1 MRTHVL
7 RGTRWVLLGLAAIA
21 AGGVIGSAGART
33 LAAVR
38 ESGEI
43 RMCAHPNSLP
53 FASRTADPPGFQV
66 ELGRALAQQLGVSLA
81 TDWILIS
88 YQLPRTDCD
97 IILDTIAAPDA
108 PPDFGIKL
116 SKPYY
121 RSGVVLAVPAGS
133 PITSF
138 ATLNGRT
145 KVGVQTGSLAAMT
158 LDRRH
163 VPTSVFGFDED
174 MLDALADHQID
185 AAAVSPVSAGYYNLR
200 HPEHPVTILAPDEA
214 QADLVWNVAI
224 GMRRPDAAL
233 QQAINAAVDRLS
245 ANGTIT
251 RIYSRYGVTL
261 RPPK

>member
-1 MRTHVL
+1 ML
-7 RGTRWVLLGLAAIA
+7 FGLLAVA
-21 AGGVIGSAGART
+21 AGWVTGSAGART
-33 LAAVR
+33 LSAVK

-121 RSGVVLAVPAGS
+121 RSGVILAVPAGS

-138 ATLNGRT
+138 ATLNGHT
-145 KVGVQTGSLAAMT
+145 KVGVQSGSVAAMT

-163 VPTSVFGFDED
+163 IPISVFGFDED

-185 AAAVSPVSAGYYNLR
+185 AAAVSPVTAGYYNVR
-200 HPEHPVTILAPDEA
+200 HPEHAVTILAPDEA
-214 QADLVWNVAI
+214 EVDLVWNVAI

-245 ANGTIT
+245 ADGTIAH
-251 RIYSRYGVTL
+251 IYGRYGVKL
-261 RPPK
+261 QPPK

>member
-1 MRTHVL
+1 
-7 RGTRWVLLGLAAIA
+7 LLGLAAV
-21 AGGVIGSAGART
+21 GGMIGSADART
-33 LAAVR
+33 LSAVK

-66 ELGRALAQQLGVSLA
+66 ELARALAQQLGVSLA
-81 TDWILIS
+81 TNWILIS

-97 IILDTIAAPDA
+97 IIPDTIAAPDA

-138 ATLNGRT
+138 AALNAHT
-145 KVGVQTGSLAAMT
+145 KVGVQSASLAAMT

-163 VPTSVFGFDED
+163 VPISVFGFDDD
-174 MLDALADHQID
+174 MLDALADHVID
-185 AAAVSPVSAGYYNLR
+185 AAAVSPISAGYYNVR
-200 HPEHPVTILAPDEA
+200 HHEHPVTILPPDEA
-214 QADLVWNVAI
+214 QNDLVWNVAI

-245 ANGTIT
+245 ADGTIA
-251 RIYSRYGVTL
+251 RIYGRYGVSL
-261 RPPK
+261 QPPK

>member
-1 MRTHVL
+1 MRRSKSML
-7 RGTRWVLLGLAAIA
+7 FCLAVIA
-21 AGGVIGSAGART
+21 ALGVGSATART
-33 LAAVR
+33 LSAIQEA
-38 ESGEI
+38 GEI

-53 FASRTADPPGFQV
+53 FASRTANPPGFQV
-66 ELGRALAQQLGVSLA
+66 ELGRALARQLGVSLA

-88 YQLPRTDCD
+88 YQVTRTDCD

-121 RSGVVLAVPAGS
+121 RSGVILAVPAGS

-138 ATLNGRT
+138 ATLDGHT
-145 KVGVQTGSLAAMT
+145 KVGVQSGSLAAMT

-163 VPTSVFGFDED
+163 VPMSVFGFDDD
-174 MLDALADHQID
+174 MLDALADRQID
-185 AAAVSPVSAGYYNLR
+185 AAAVSPVTAGYYNVR
-200 HPEHPVTILAPDEA
+200 HPEHPVTVLPLDEA
-214 QADLVWNVAI
+214 QDALVWNVAI

-245 ANGTIT
+245 ADGTIA
-251 RIYSRYGVTL
+251 RIYDRYGVSL
-261 RPPK
+261 KPPK

>member
-7 RGTRWVLLGLAAIA
+7 QRMGWALFCLLAATT
-21 AGGVIGSAGART
+21 GVIEPAGART
-33 LAAVR
+33 LSAVQ

-43 RMCAHPNSLP
+43 RLCAHPNSLP
-53 FASRTADPPGFQV
+53 FASRTAQPPGFQV

-81 TDWILIS
+81 MGWILIS

-138 ATLNGRT
+138 AALNGHT

-163 VPTSVFGFDED
+163 VPISVFGFDED

-185 AAAVSPVSAGYYNLR
+185 AAAVSPISAGYYNVR
-200 HPEHPVTILAPDEA
+200 HPGHRIVVLAPDQTES
-214 QADLVWNVAI
+214 DLVWNVAI
-224 GMRRPDAAL
+224 GMRHPDAAL
-233 QQAINAAVDRLS
+233 QQAINAAIDRLS
-245 ANGTIT
+245 ADGTIA
-251 RIYSRYGVTL
+251 RIYSRYGVNL
-261 RPPK
+261 QPPK

>member
-1 MRTHVL
+1 M
-7 RGTRWVLLGLAAIA
+7 
-21 AGGVIGSAGART
+21 IGSADART
-33 LAAVR
+33 LSAVK

-66 ELGRALAQQLGVSLA
+66 ELARALAQQLGVSLA
-81 TDWILIS
+81 TEWILIS

-97 IILDTIAAPDA
+97 IIPDTIAAPDA

-138 ATLNGRT
+138 AMLNGHT
-145 KVGVQTGSLAAMT
+145 KVGVQSGSLAAMT

-163 VPTSVFGFDED
+163 VPISVFGFDDD
-174 MLDALADHQID
+174 MLDALAEHQID
-185 AAAVSPVSAGYYNLR
+185 AAAVSPISAGYYNVR
-200 HPEHPVTILAPDEA
+200 HPEHPVTILPPDEA
-214 QADLVWNVAI
+214 QSDLVWNVAI

-245 ANGTIT
+245 ADGTIA
-251 RIYSRYGVTL
+251 RIYGRYGVSL
-261 RPPK
+261 QPPK